1 MKMNSRNL
9 ITDYEAYRTAHN
21 YFIDGHAVIA
31 NLFLRKAYG
40 R

>member
-1 MKMNSRNL
+1 MSFIIDK
-9 ITDYEAYRTAHN
+9 EAYRTALL
-21 YFIDGHAVIA
+21 YKSCGQELIA

>member
-1 MKMNSRNL
+1 MSFIIDK
-9 ITDYEAYRTAHN
+9 EAYRTAMLYRSHGQE
-21 YFIDGHAVIA
+21 IIA